1 MNDDDEE
8 VEGEVIK
15 KGKKSELDMFLSLSA
30 KDLLLEEDCE
40 IEEEM
45 KEERMKRKR
54 EDEEDETLKS
64 QRTST
69 DTIATTKV
77 AASPDSRKDCNDDEF
92 DFSA

>member
-1 MNDDDEE
+1 
-8 VEGEVIK
+8 
-15 KGKKSELDMFLSLSA
+15 MFLSLSA
-30 KDLLLEEDCE
+30 KDLLLEEDYE

-45 KEERMKRKR
+45 KEKGMKRKR
-54 EDEEDETLKS
+54 EDEEDETKVAPVKS

-92 DFSA
+92 DFYA